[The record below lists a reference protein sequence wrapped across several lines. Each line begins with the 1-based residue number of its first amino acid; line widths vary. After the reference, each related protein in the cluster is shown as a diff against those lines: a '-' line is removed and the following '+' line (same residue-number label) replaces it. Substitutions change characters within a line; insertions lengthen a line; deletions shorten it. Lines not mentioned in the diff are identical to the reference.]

1 MKKDLDLRTLVV
13 HYYLFIV
20 QVEKTTPLKDIP
32 TWLLEDKRIIE
43 KEVLRYD

>member
-1 MKKDLDLRTLVV
+1 MKDKIDLRTLVV

-32 TWLLEDKRIIE
+32 TWLLDDKRIIE
-43 KEVLRYD
+43 REVLRYD